1 MKRERP
7 IATSSTSDDPTTN
20 NQWLLPHSDRM
31 MRWEYEQRAANRDTR
46 EMFPDELADKVGRPK
61 EYIYGL
67 VKNAIAKA
75 KASVAKT

>member
-1 MKRERP
+1 
-7 IATSSTSDDPTTN
+7 
-20 NQWLLPHSDRM
+20 M
-31 MRWEYEQRAANRDTR
+31 MRWEYEQRAANCDTR

>member
-1 MKRERP
+1 MKQERP
-7 IATSSTSDDPTTN
+7 TATSLTSDDPTLN
-20 NQWLLPHSDRM
+20 NQWLLPHSDRLI
-31 MRWEYEQRAANRDTR
+31 RWEYEQRGANGDTR

>member
-1 MKRERP
+1 MKRARP
-7 IATSSTSDDPTTN
+7 IATSSTSDDPTLN

-31 MRWEYEQRAANRDTR
+31 MRWEYEQRSENQDTR

-75 KASVAKT
+75 KLAVAKT